1 MIYAVSIHQGG
12 IFLLTFSAL
21 YDKIIKEKFSISVKV
36 YKMKKALKVTS
47 FLCLLVAVL
56 SVIFGIVTLTSAN
69 RSFFV
74 GFAMFN
80 VIRSGTFMG
89 FIGNLIGM
97 ALTFASFGL
106 MVFFSLKGKDK
117 NALIW
122 SLIAIVLSVISLV
135 IVLIGKMMSFGDII
149 ITLLPVAHLFLIFK
163 NTDV

>member
-1 MIYAVSIHQGG
+1 MGG

-21 YDKIIKEKFSISVKV
+21 YDIIIIEKFGISVKE

-80 VIRSGTFMG
+80 FITSGTFMG

-106 MVFFSLKGKDK
+106 MGFYSLKGKDK

-122 SLIAIVLSVISLV
+122 SLIAIVMAVISLV

-149 ITLLPVAHLFLIFK
+149 ITLLPAVHLFLIFK

>member
-1 MIYAVSIHQGG
+1 
-12 IFLLTFSAL
+12 
-21 YDKIIKEKFSISVKV
+21 
-36 YKMKKALKVTS
+36 MKKALKVTS

-74 GFAMFN
+74 GFSMFN